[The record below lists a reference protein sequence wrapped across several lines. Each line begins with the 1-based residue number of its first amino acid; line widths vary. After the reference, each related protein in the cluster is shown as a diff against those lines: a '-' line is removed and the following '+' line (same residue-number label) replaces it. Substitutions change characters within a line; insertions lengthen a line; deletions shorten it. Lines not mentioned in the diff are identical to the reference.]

1 MTREEIK
8 ELLPIMQ
15 AWAEGKIIQ
24 FRKKGTVEWVDLYE
38 DDLRVSS
45 AYHYRI
51 KSEPKYRPFK
61 SQEECW
67 EEMHNHPDFGWV
79 KRINGGYKQIMAI
92 HIDIFNKHC
101 ADFAGQTGTA
111 CFEFEYIYKKYTFT
125 DGTPFGIKEE

>member
-1 MTREEIK
+1 MTREEAK
-8 ELLPIMQ
+8 KLLPIIQ
-15 AWAEGKIIQ
+15 AYAEGKKIEICDN
-24 FRKKGTVEWVDLYE
+24 RGWKDLVVDSPNF
-38 DDLRVSS
+38 DCKPSC
-45 AYHYRI
+45 YRI
-51 KSEPKYRPFK
+51 KPEPKYRPFK